1 MKPETQW
8 LQKKW
13 AMPNAAC
20 DTVDKLFAAQKEGST
35 ALKLEAPVSDWG
47 KAAAPSDGDKNTP
60 LVLVKHDAATFVQT
74 RWFFEAEKQIAHS
87 LMGLN
92 SEAPVDCT
100 PEKLAAYFPDE
111 GRQRDAAAMALAK
124 RLTVITGGPGTGKT
138 YTLARILALLID
150 GGIDPKSIQLTAPT
164 GKAADRM
171 KEAVNEASK
180 SLDEGLRAKLGADLE
195 AASNSSKTIH
205 SLLGHNPGKNS
216 CTYHAGHPLPRKVL
230 IVDECSMVDTMLWK
244 ALLEALPD
252 DARLILLGD
261 PNQLESV
268 GRGNVFSEIATSEA
282 LKTARVHL
290 IESRRFSKRPA
301 IAQLALAIEDRK
313 DGAAVALLAKN
324 QEPTCPDGLFWSEST
339 GVSQILK
346 NLPPAV
352 LEAMQ
357 AVAFAPTPEEALQA
371 LNKVRILTS
380 HRIQTSGSD
389 SLGSEIEK
397 ILTGKNPSQKILN
410 RPIIINRND
419 PETGLR
425 NGEVGIVFSSED
437 GLKVHF
443 DKREAVS
450 VSKLPEHS
458 PAWTITI
465 HRSQGSEYENV
476 LVVLPKKSDSPL
488 ATRQL
493 LYTAITRSKQSLFVY
508 GSTEVIQ
515 KAISHT
521 GQRTTLLEFHLGSS
535 FSKVQ

>member
-13 AMPNAAC
+13 EMPAAAG
-20 DTVDKLFAAQKEGST
+20 DAVERLFAVQKEGST
-35 ALKLEAPVSDWG
+35 ALKLEVPVSDWG
-47 KAAAPSDGDKNTP
+47 KAAATPDGDPTTP
-60 LVLVKHDAATFVQT
+60 LVVIEHGDATFLQT
-74 RWFFEAEKQIAHS
+74 RWFFEAEKKIARC
-87 LMGLN
+87 LKGLN

-100 PEKLAAYFPDE
+100 PKKLAAYFGEE

-150 GGIDPKSIQLTAPT
+150 GGINSQSIQLTAPT

-180 SLDEGLRAKLGADLE
+180 DLEEGLRAKFGAELK
-195 AASNSSKTIH
+195 AASSSSKTIH
-205 SLLGHNPGKNS
+205 SLLRHNPGKNS
-216 CTYHAGHPLPRKVL
+216 CTYHDGHRLPCKIL

-268 GRGNVFSEIATSEA
+268 GRGNVFSEIAASEA
-282 LKTARVHL
+282 LKSARVHL
-290 IESRRFSKRPA
+290 TVSRRFSKRPA

-313 DGAAVALLAKN
+313 DEEAIEILFKN
-324 QEPTCPDGLFWSEST
+324 QETACPEGLFWSEST
-339 GVSQILK
+339 GISQILK

-352 LEAMQ
+352 LKAMQ
-357 AVAFAPTPEEALQA
+357 AVAFAPAPEEALQA
-371 LNKVRILTS
+371 LNQVRILTS
-380 HRIQTSGSD
+380 HRIESSGSD
-389 SLGSEIEK
+389 SLGFEIEK
-397 ILTGKNPSQKILN
+397 ILAGQNSGKKILN

-419 PETGLR
+419 PENGLR
-425 NGEVGIVFSSED
+425 NGEVGIVYSSQD
-437 GLKVHF
+437 GLKVYFGKH
-443 DKREAVS
+443 EAVS
-450 VSKLPEHS
+450 FSKLPEHS

-465 HRSQGSEYENV
+465 HRSQGSEYDNV

-493 LYTAITRSKQSLFVY
+493 LYTAITRSKQSLFIY
-508 GSTEVIQ
+508 GPTEVIQ

-521 GQRTTLLEFHLGSS
+521 GQRTTLVEFHLGKY
-535 FSKVQ
+535 FFG

>member
-13 AMPNAAC
+13 AMPDAAC
-20 DTVDKLFAAQKEGST
+20 DAVDKLFAAQKEGST
-35 ALKLEAPVSDWG
+35 AHKLEAPVSDWG
-47 KAAAPSDGDKNTP
+47 KAAAPPDGDKSTP
-60 LVLVKHDAATFVQT
+60 LVVVDHDASNFVQT
-74 RWFFEAEKQIAHS
+74 RWFFEAEQKIAHS
-87 LMGLN
+87 LKGLN
-92 SEAPVDCT
+92 SDALVDCS
-100 PEKLAAYFPDE
+100 PEKLATHFREE
-111 GRQRDAAAMALAK
+111 GHQRNAAAMALAK

-150 GGIDPKSIQLTAPT
+150 GGIDPKFIQLTAPT

-171 KEAVNEASK
+171 KEAVNQAST
-180 SLDEGLRAKLGADLE
+180 SLGQGLQAHLQ
-195 AASNSSKTIH
+195 AASSSSKTIH

-216 CTYHAGHPLPRKVL
+216 CTYHHGHRLPCKIL

-268 GRGNVFSEIATSEA
+268 GRGNVFSEIAASEA
-282 LKTARVHL
+282 LKSARVHL
-290 IESRRFSKRPA
+290 TKSLRFSDRPA
-301 IAQLALAIEDRK
+301 ISQLALAIEGRK
-313 DGAAVALLAKN
+313 DEEAVDLLSKN

-397 ILTGKNPSQKILN
+397 LLTGKNPSQKIIN
-410 RPIIINRND
+410 RPIIINHND

-425 NGEVGIVFSSED
+425 NGEVGIVYPDGE

-476 LVVLPKKSDSPL
+476 LVVLPKKSNSPL

-508 GSTEVIQ
+508 GSTEVIR

-521 GQRTTLLEFHLGSS
+521 GQRTTLLEFHLRSS
-535 FSKVQ
+535 FSKAQ

>member
-13 AMPNAAC
+13 AMPDAAC
-20 DTVDKLFAAQKEGST
+20 DAVDKLFAVQKEGST
-35 ALKLEAPVSDWG
+35 AHKLEAPVSDWG
-47 KAAAPSDGDKNTP
+47 KAAAPPDGDKSTP
-60 LVLVKHDAATFVQT
+60 LVVVDHDASTFVQT
-74 RWFFEAEKQIAHS
+74 RWFFEAEKKIAHS
-87 LMGLN
+87 LKGLN
-92 SEAPVDCT
+92 SDALVDCS
-100 PEKLAAYFPDE
+100 PEKLATYFPEE
-111 GRQRDAAAMALAK
+111 GGQRDAAAMALAK
-124 RLTVITGGPGTGKT
+124 RLAVITGGPGTGKT

-150 GGIDPKSIQLTAPT
+150 GGLDLKFIQLTAPT

-171 KEAVNEASK
+171 KEAVNQAST
-180 SLDEGLRAKLGADLE
+180 SLGQGLQAHLQ
-195 AASNSSKTIH
+195 AASSSSKTIH

-216 CTYHAGHPLPRKVL
+216 CTYHHGHCLPCKVL

-268 GRGNVFSEIATSEA
+268 GRGNVFSEIAASEA
-282 LKTARVHL
+282 LKSARVHL
-290 IESRRFSKRPA
+290 TVSRRFSDRPA

-313 DGAAVALLAKN
+313 DGDAVALLAKN
-324 QEPTCPDGLFWSEST
+324 QEPSCPEGLFWNEST
-339 GVSQILK
+339 GISQILK
-346 NLPPAV
+346 NLPPSV

-357 AVAFAPTPEEALQA
+357 AVAFAPTPAAAFQA
-371 LNKVRILTS
+371 LNQVRILTS
-380 HRIQTSGSD
+380 HRIQSTGGD

-397 ILTGKNPSQKILN
+397 ILTRQNPGQKILN

-425 NGEVGIVFSSED
+425 NGEVGIVFSGGD

-476 LVVLPKKSDSPL
+476 VVVLPKKSDSPL

-493 LYTAITRSKQSLFVY
+493 LYTAITRSKKSLFVY
-508 GSTEVIQ
+508 GPTEVIQ
-515 KAISHT
+515 KAISQT
-521 GQRTTLLEFHLGSS
+521 GQRTTLLEFHLGKC
-535 FSKVQ
+535 FFDK

>member
-8 LQKKW
+8 LIEKW
-13 AMPNAAC
+13 GMPKDASEA
-20 DTVDKLFAAQKEGST
+20 VDKLFAAHKEGST
-35 ALKLEAPVSDWG
+35 ACKVEAPASIFG
-47 KAAAPSDGDKNTP
+47 KAAGATDCDMVSP
-60 LVLVKHDAATFVQT
+60 LVLIEHEGARYLQT
-74 RWFFEAEKQIAHS
+74 RWFFEAEQKIARS
-87 LMGLN
+87 LKELN
-92 SEAPVDCT
+92 AEAPVDCS
-100 PEKLAAYFPDE
+100 PEKLATYFPEE

-171 KEAVNEASK
+171 KEAVNEACAG
-180 SLDEGLRAKLGADLE
+180 LGDGLRAKLE
-195 AASNSSKTIH
+195 AASSSSKTIH
-205 SLLGHNPGKNS
+205 SLLGHHPGKNT
-216 CTYHAGHPLPRKVL
+216 CIHHAGHRLPCRIL
-230 IVDECSMVDTMLWK
+230 IVDECSMVDTMLWN

-252 DARLILLGD
+252 DIRLILLGD

-268 GRGNVFSEIATSEA
+268 GRGNVFSEIAQSKA
-282 LKTARVHL
+282 LAGSRVH
-290 IESRRFSKRPA
+290 INKSRRFADRPA
-301 IAQLALAIEDRK
+301 ISGLALAIEERK
-313 DGAAVALLAKN
+313 DEDAVRLLAQN
-324 QEPTCPDGLFWSEST
+324 QDSACPQGLFWSEST
-339 GVSQILK
+339 GMTQLLK

-357 AVAFAPTPEEALQA
+357 TVAFAPTPDEALQA
-371 LNKVRILTS
+371 LSNVRILTS

-389 SLGSEIEK
+389 AVFPEIDTL
-397 ILTGKNPSQKILN
+397 LTGQNPSRKILN

-425 NGEVGIVFSSED
+425 NGEVGIVYSGGDE
-437 GLKVHF
+437 LKVYFEKH
-443 DKREAVS
+443 ETMGI
-450 VSKLPEHS
+450 SKLPDHS

-493 LYTAITRSKQSLFVY
+493 LYTAITRAKQNLFVF
-508 GSTEVIQ
+508 GPAEVIQ
-515 KAISHT
+515 KAIQSPAK
-521 GQRTTLLEFHLGSS
+521 RTTLLEWHLQHLS
-535 FSKVQ
+535 QEA

>member
-74 RWFFEAEKQIAHS
+74 RWFFEAEKKIADS
-87 LMGLN
+87 LKGLN

-100 PEKLAAYFPDE
+100 PERLAAYFPEE
-111 GRQRDAAAMALAK
+111 GRQRDAAAMALVK

-180 SLDEGLRAKLGADLE
+180 SLDEGLRAKLG

-268 GRGNVFSEIATSEA
+268 GRGNVFSEIAASEA
-282 LKTARVHL
+282 LKSARVHL
-290 IESRRFSKRPA
+290 TKSLRFSKRPA
-301 IAQLALAIEDRK
+301 IAQLALAIEGRK
-313 DGAAVALLAKN
+313 AEEAVDLLSKN

-352 LEAMQ
+352 FEAMQ

-397 ILTGKNPSQKILN
+397 LLTGKNPSQKIRN

-425 NGEVGIVFSSED
+425 NGEVGIVYSDGE

-476 LVVLPKKSDSPL
+476 LVVLPKKSNSPL

-508 GSTEVIQ
+508 GPSEVIQ

-521 GQRTTLLEFHLGSS
+521 GQRTTLLEFHLRT
-535 FSKVQ
+535 SKAQ

>member
-13 AMPNAAC
+13 AMPDAAC
-20 DTVDKLFAAQKEGST
+20 ASAAVDKLFAAQTEGST

-47 KAAAPSDGDKNTP
+47 RAAAAPDGDPTTP
-60 LVLVKHDAATFVQT
+60 LVVLDHNASTFVQT
-74 RWFFEAEKQIAHS
+74 RWFFETEKKIAHF
-87 LMGLN
+87 LTGLN
-92 SEAPVDCT
+92 SDAAVACP
-100 PEKLAAYFPDE
+100 PEKLAIYFSEE
-111 GRQRDAAAMALAK
+111 GRQRDAAVMALAK

-150 GGIDPKSIQLTAPT
+150 GGIDPQSIQLTAPT
-164 GKAADRM
+164 GKASDRM
-171 KEAVNEASK
+171 KEAVNEACK
-180 SLDEGLRAKLGADLE
+180 GLEEGLRAKLE
-195 AASNSSKTIH
+195 AASSSSKTIH
-205 SLLGHNPGKNS
+205 ALIGHHPGKNS
-216 CTYHAGHPLPRKVL
+216 CTYHAGHRLPCKVL

-244 ALLEALPD
+244 ALLEALPN

-268 GRGNVFSEIATSEA
+268 GRGNVFSEIAASEA
-282 LKTARVHL
+282 LKSARVHL
-290 IESRRFSKRPA
+290 TVSRRFSDRPA

-313 DGAAVALLAKN
+313 AEEAVTLLAKN
-324 QEPTCPDGLFWSEST
+324 QEPTCPGGLFWNESA
-339 GVSQILK
+339 GISQILK

-352 LEAMQ
+352 FKAMQ
-357 AVAFAPTPEEALQA
+357 AVAFASAPEEALQA

-380 HRIQTSGSD
+380 HRIQSTGGD
-389 SLGSEIEK
+389 SLVSEIEK
-397 ILTGKNPSQKILN
+397 ILTGQNPGQKILN

-425 NGEVGIVFSSED
+425 NGEVGIVFSGGD

-476 LVVLPKKSDSPL
+476 VVVLPKKSDSPL

-508 GSTEVIQ
+508 GPAEVIQ

>member
-1 MKPETQW
+1 MKPEIQW
-8 LQKKW
+8 LIDKW
-13 AMPNAAC
+13 GMPNDAC
-20 DTVDKLFAAQKEGST
+20 EAVDKLFAVQKEGST
-35 ALKLEAPVSDWG
+35 ACKVEAPALKFG
-47 KAAAPSDGDKNTP
+47 EAAGTTHCNKATP
-60 LVLVKHDAATFVQT
+60 LVFIEHEGDRYLQT
-74 RWFFEAEKQIAHS
+74 RWFFEAEKKIAHS
-87 LMGLN
+87 LTGLN
-92 SEAPVDCT
+92 SDSPVLCLPGT
-100 PEKLAAYFPDE
+100 IATYFPED
-111 GRQRDAAAMALAK
+111 GRQRDAASMALSK

-171 KEAVNEASK
+171 KEAVNQSSMGLA
-180 SLDEGLRAKLGADLE
+180 EGLRANLGA
-195 AASNSSKTIH
+195 ASSSSKTLH
-205 SLLGHNPGKNS
+205 SLLGHHPGKNS
-216 CTYHAGHPLPRKVL
+216 CTYHAGHRLPRKVL

-268 GRGNVFSEIATSEA
+268 GRGNVFSEIAASDA
-282 LKTARVHL
+282 LKAARVHL
-290 IESRRFSKRPA
+290 TTSRRFADRPA
-301 IAQLALAIEDRK
+301 IAKLALAIEDRK
-313 DGAAVALLAKN
+313 EGEAVDLLSKN
-324 QEPTCPDGLFWSEST
+324 QMPACPDGLFWNESA
-339 GVSQILK
+339 GFSQILK

-357 AVAFAPTPEEALQA
+357 SVAFAPTPEDALKA
-371 LNKVRILTS
+371 LNTVRILTS

-389 SLGSEIEK
+389 SLGSHIEQL
-397 ILTGKNPSQKILN
+397 ISKNSPGQKIKN

-425 NGEVGIVFSSED
+425 NGEVGVVYSDSD
-437 GLKVHF
+437 GVKVHF
-443 DKREAVS
+443 EKREAITL
-450 VSKLPEHS
+450 SKLPEHS

-476 LVVLPKKSDSPL
+476 VVVLPKKSDSPL

-508 GSTEVIQ
+508 GPAEVIQ

-521 GQRTTLLEFHLGSS
+521 IQRTTLLDWHLQSL
-535 FSKVQ
+535 SKKV

>member
-13 AMPNAAC
+13 AMPDAAC
-20 DTVDKLFAAQKEGST
+20 DAVDKLFAAQKEGST
-35 ALKLEAPVSDWG
+35 AHKLEAPVSDWG
-47 KAAAPSDGDKNTP
+47 KAAAPPDGDKSTP
-60 LVLVKHDAATFVQT
+60 LVVVDHDASTFVQT
-74 RWFFEAEKQIAHS
+74 RWFFEAEQKIARS
-87 LMGLN
+87 LAGLN
-92 SEAPVDCT
+92 SEDPVDCT
-100 PEKLAAYFPDE
+100 PEKLANCFPEE
-111 GRQRDAAAMALAK
+111 GLQRDAASMALAK
-124 RLTVITGGPGTGKT
+124 RLAVITGGPGTGKT

-150 GGIDPKSIQLTAPT
+150 GRIDPKTIQLTAPT

-171 KEAVNEASK
+171 KEAVNQAST
-180 SLDEGLRAKLGADLE
+180 SLRQGLQAHLQ
-195 AASNSSKTIH
+195 AASSSSKTIH
-205 SLLGHNPGKNS
+205 SLLRHNPGKNI
-216 CTYHAGHPLPRKVL
+216 CTYHHGHRLPCKIL

-268 GRGNVFSEIATSEA
+268 GRGNVFSEIAASEA
-282 LKTARVHL
+282 LKSARVHL
-290 IESRRFSKRPA
+290 TKSLRFSDRPA
-301 IAQLALAIEDRK
+301 ISQLALAIEGRK
-313 DGAAVALLAKN
+313 AEEAVDLLSKN

-397 ILTGKNPSQKILN
+397 LLTGKNPSQKIRN

-425 NGEVGIVFSSED
+425 NGEVGIVYPDGE

-508 GSTEVIQ
+508 GPAEVIR

-521 GQRTTLLEFHLGSS
+521 GQRTTLLEFHLRP
-535 FSKVQ
+535 SKAQ

>member
-13 AMPNAAC
+13 AMPATAC
-20 DTVDKLFAAQKEGST
+20 DAVDKLFAAQKEGST
-35 ALKLEAPVSDWG
+35 AIKLEAPVSDWG
-47 KAAAPSDGDKNTP
+47 RAAATPDGDPTTP
-60 LVLVKHDAATFVQT
+60 LVVVDHNASTFVQT
-74 RWFFEAEKQIAHS
+74 RWFFEAEKKIARS

-92 SEAPVDCT
+92 SDAPVACP
-100 PEKLAAYFPDE
+100 PEKLAIHFSEE

-150 GGIDPKSIQLTAPT
+150 GGIDPKLIQLTAPT

-171 KEAVNEASK
+171 KEAVNDACK
-180 SLDEGLRAKLGADLE
+180 GLDEVLRSNLE

-205 SLLGHNPGKNS
+205 SLLHYNPGKNI
-216 CTYHAGHPLPRKVL
+216 CTYHAEHRLPCKVL
-230 IVDECSMVDTMLWK
+230 IVDECSMVDTMLWQ
-244 ALLEALPD
+244 ALLEALSD

-268 GRGNVFSEIATSEA
+268 GRGNVFSEIAASEA
-282 LKTARVHL
+282 LKPARIHL
-290 IESRRFSKRPA
+290 TVSRRFSDRPA

-313 DGAAVALLAKN
+313 DEKALEILSKN
-324 QEPTCPDGLFWSEST
+324 QETACPDGLFWNEST
-339 GVSQILK
+339 GISQILK

-357 AVAFAPTPEEALQA
+357 AVAFASTPEEALQA
-371 LNKVRILTS
+371 LNQVRILTS
-380 HRIQTSGSD
+380 HRIQADGND

-397 ILTGKNPSQKILN
+397 ILTGKNPDQKILN

-425 NGEVGIVFSSED
+425 NGEVGIVFSGGD
-437 GLKVHF
+437 GLKVYF

-508 GSTEVIQ
+508 GPTEVIQ
-515 KAISHT
+515 KAISQT
-521 GQRTTLLEFHLGSS
+521 GQRTTLLEFHLGKC
-535 FSKVQ
+535 FFDK

>member
-13 AMPNAAC
+13 AMPATAS
-20 DTVDKLFAAQKEGST
+20 DAVDKLFAVQKEGST

-60 LVLVKHDAATFVQT
+60 IVVVEHDASTFVQT
-74 RWFFEAEKQIAHS
+74 RWFFEAEQKIAFS
-87 LMGLN
+87 LSGLN
-92 SEAPVDCT
+92 SDAPVSCS
-100 PEKLAAYFPDE
+100 PEKLAAYFTEE

-124 RLTVITGGPGTGKT
+124 RLIVITGGPGTGKT

-150 GGIDPKSIQLTAPT
+150 GGIDPKFIQLAAPT

-171 KEAVNEASK
+171 KEAVNEASNGLEE
-180 SLDEGLRAKLGADLE
+180 SLRANLGA
-195 AASNSSKTIH
+195 ASSSSKTIH
-205 SLLGHNPGKNS
+205 SLLRYNPSKNS
-216 CTYHAGHPLPRKVL
+216 CTYHAEHRLPCKVL
-230 IVDECSMVDTMLWK
+230 IVDECSMVDTMLWQ

-252 DARLILLGD
+252 CVRLILLGD

-268 GRGNVFSEIATSEA
+268 GRGNVFSEIAASEA
-282 LKTARVHL
+282 LKPARIHL
-290 IESRRFSKRPA
+290 IKSRRFSDRPA
-301 IAQLALAIEDRK
+301 IAQLALAIEASDDK
-313 DGAAVALLAKN
+313 AALEILSKN
-324 QEPTCPDGLFWSEST
+324 QEPTCPDGLFWNDST
-339 GVSQILK
+339 GISQILK

-357 AVAFAPTPEEALQA
+357 AVAFASTPEEALQA

-380 HRIQTSGSD
+380 HRIQSSGGD

-397 ILTGKNPSQKILN
+397 ILIEKAPGKKILN
-410 RPIIINRND
+410 RPVIIDRND

-425 NGEVGIVFSSED
+425 NGEVGIIHTSGD
-437 GLKVHF
+437 T
-443 DKREAVS
+443 REVYFENRPPIS
-450 VSKLPEHS
+450 LSKLPEHS
-458 PAWTITI
+458 PAWSITI

-476 LVVLPKKSDSPL
+476 VVVLPKKSDSPL

-493 LYTAITRSKQSLFVY
+493 LYTAITRAKKSLFVF
-508 GSTEVIQ
+508 GPTEVIQ
-515 KAISHT
+515 KAISQT

-535 FSKVQ
+535 FSKVR

>member
-1 MKPETQW
+1 MKPETHW

-13 AMPNAAC
+13 AMPDAAC
-20 DTVDKLFAAQKEGST
+20 DAVDKLFAAQKEGST

-47 KAAAPSDGDKNTP
+47 KAAVPPDGDKTTP
-60 LVLVKHDAATFVQT
+60 LVVVDHDASTFIQT
-74 RWFFEAEKQIAHS
+74 RWFFEAEKKIAHS
-87 LMGLN
+87 LAGLN
-92 SEAPVDCT
+92 SEAPVVCP
-100 PEKLAAYFPDE
+100 PEKLASYFHEE
-111 GRQRDAAAMALAK
+111 GRQRDAGAMALAQ
-124 RLTVITGGPGTGKT
+124 RLAIITGGPGTGKT
-138 YTLARILALLID
+138 YTLARILALLVD
-150 GGIDPKSIQLTAPT
+150 GGIDPKFIQLTAPT

-171 KEAVNEASK
+171 KEAVNEACNG
-180 SLDEGLRAKLGADLE
+180 LEEGLRAKLE
-195 AASNSSKTIH
+195 AASSSSKTIH
-205 SLLGHNPGKNS
+205 SLLRHHPGKNS
-216 CTYHAGHPLPRKVL
+216 CTYHQGHRLPCKVL

-268 GRGNVFSEIATSEA
+268 GRGNVFSEIAASEA
-282 LKTARVHL
+282 LKSARVHL
-290 IESRRFSKRPA
+290 TKSLRFSKRPA

-313 DGAAVALLAKN
+313 AEEAVALLAKN
-324 QEPTCPDGLFWSEST
+324 QEATCPDGLFWSKST

-357 AVAFAPTPEEALQA
+357 AVAFAPTPDEALQA

-380 HRIQTSGSD
+380 HRVQTSGSD

-397 ILTGKNPSQKILN
+397 ILTGKNPGQKILN

-425 NGEVGIVFSSED
+425 NGEVGIVYSHGE

-465 HRSQGSEYENV
+465 HRSQGSESENV
-476 LVVLPKKSDSPL
+476 LVVLPKK
-488 ATRQL
+488 
-493 LYTAITRSKQSLFVY
+493 
-508 GSTEVIQ
+508 
-515 KAISHT
+515 
-521 GQRTTLLEFHLGSS
+521 
-535 FSKVQ
+535 